1 MLHLLH
7 YPHELIAE
15 RVVFTP
21 ADQAQIARCRGSHN
35 RLGFAYQMSFLRLTG
50 RFPTQQPL
58 EILDDLGHRDA
69 ERVKTRLALV
79 AH

>member
-21 ADQAQIARCRGSHN
+21 ADQAQIATCRGPHN
-35 RLGFAYQMSFLRLTG
+35 RLIISFALYAARG
-50 RFPTQQPL
+50 
-58 EILDDLGHRDA
+58 
-69 ERVKTRLALV
+69 KTFSGSC
-79 AH
+79 

>member
-21 ADQAQIARCRGSHN
+21 ADQAQIATCRGPHN
-35 RLGFAYQMSFLRLTG
+35 RLVISFALYAARGKLFRRLLIFG
-50 RFPTQQPL
+50 PFWSEP
-58 EILDDLGHRDA
+58 
-69 ERVKTRLALV
+69 
-79 AH
+79 